1 MALEEYDEFD
11 EEMQEYNDEQYSKQN
26 NTDSQN
32 QEKNNL
38 SMTQDSIIE
47 ENKAKKKE
55 SENLDFNSQEKLSP
69 AFVRNVLK
77 DNLEQIETLNEN
89 ERVSKVFDELDTE
102 EMLKENLSNNQQ
114 IQNNLKEQ
122 IKQKEEL
129 LQENP
134 KLTDKEEQT
143 KSLEVLKKELQRL
156 KDEEENLKQS
166 LKDNATNI
174 DNAISELFTAKDI
187 NQVVK
192 LIMGIARASSKARL
206 LKNNLKDKKG
216 QRKDKHRELKE
227 IKAKDKQIEEF
238 LKIFKKIGNSK
249 EAKELMYILL
259 KDMSKAKKEIKQD
272 YKALEK
278 EHHFYKEVTLLL
290 NKRNNTNNLNAN
302 TEELQKLFN
311 KINKESPNFAKH
323 YENTFKTI
331 ENMFKG
337 NEQFEKNQ
345 NFGRAV

>member
-102 EMLKENLSNNQQ
+102 EKLKENLSNNQQ
-114 IQNNLKEQ
+114 TQNNLKEQ

-134 KLTDKEEQT
+134 KLTDKEE
-143 KSLEVLKKELQRL
+143 
-156 KDEEENLKQS
+156 
-166 LKDNATNI
+166 
-174 DNAISELFTAKDI
+174 
-187 NQVVK
+187 
-192 LIMGIARASSKARL
+192 
-206 LKNNLKDKKG
+206 
-216 QRKDKHRELKE
+216 
-227 IKAKDKQIEEF
+227 
-238 LKIFKKIGNSK
+238 
-249 EAKELMYILL
+249 
-259 KDMSKAKKEIKQD
+259 
-272 YKALEK
+272 
-278 EHHFYKEVTLLL
+278 
-290 NKRNNTNNLNAN
+290 
-302 TEELQKLFN
+302 
-311 KINKESPNFAKH
+311 
-323 YENTFKTI
+323 
-331 ENMFKG
+331 
-337 NEQFEKNQ
+337 
-345 NFGRAV
+345 